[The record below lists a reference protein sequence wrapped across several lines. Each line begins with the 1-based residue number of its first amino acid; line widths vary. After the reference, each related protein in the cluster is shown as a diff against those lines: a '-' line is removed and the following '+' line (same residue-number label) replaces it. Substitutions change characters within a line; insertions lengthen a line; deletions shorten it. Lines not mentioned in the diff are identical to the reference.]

1 MFERF
6 PARVQNVANALCK
19 EVAVFKQHVAF
30 GHALN
35 FFAVKAA
42 HMGSSS
48 QDQPPYLAADILPSK
63 SQGPS

>member
-6 PARVQNVANALCK
+6 PPVSRMLQMHYAK

-42 HMGSSS
+42 HMGFE
-48 QDQPPYLAADILPSK
+48 
-63 SQGPS
+63 